1 MKKDTKS
8 TIIIADADTAFA
20 DSIEKSLENSNYF
33 VIDKIPKRRDL
44 INLLMETA
52 PDIVIIDYDL
62 SQDIKGDAIMEI
74 RRRNPLQKMLMMS
87 YYANLEVFEF
97 CMEYSVNGLAT
108 KDSNKSELLE
118 ALKIITDGGFA
129 LPTPHKTA
137 EEVIAEKPPELNALG
152 RKLKITLREMQIL
165 KFLIDGKTSKQI
177 AKALFRTEADI
188 DSYCDGLLSKVG
200 VSQMNHLLSYA
211 TNLLF

>member
-1 MKKDTKS
+1 MKYETKT
-8 TIIIADADTAFA
+8 TIIIADADSAFA
-20 DSIEKSLENSNYF
+20 DSIEKTLDNSTYE
-33 VIDKIPKRRDL
+33 VLRKIPKRKEL
-44 INLLMETA
+44 INELMENA

-74 RRRNPLQKMLMMS
+74 RRRNPMQKLLMMT

-97 CMEYSVNGLAT
+97 CMEFSVNGFAT

-118 ALKIITDGGFA
+118 ALKTIKDGGFA
-129 LPTPHKTA
+129 LPTPHKTE
-137 EEVIAEKPPELNALG
+137 EEVIADKPPELNALG

-177 AKALFRTEADI
+177 AKALFRTEEDI
-188 DSYCDGLLSKVG
+188 NNYCEGLLNKVG
-200 VSQMNHLLSYA
+200 VSNMNHLVSYA
-211 TNLLF
+211 SNLLF

>member
-1 MKKDTKS
+1 MKQDIKS
-8 TIIIADADTAFA
+8 TVIIADADFAFA
-20 DSIEKSLENSNYF
+20 DSIEKTLENSSYQVVN
-33 VIDKIPKRRDL
+33 KIPKRRDL
-44 INLLMETA
+44 INVLLEHA

-62 SQDIKGDAIMEI
+62 SQDVKGDAIMEI
-74 RRRNPLQKMLMMS
+74 RRRNPTQKLLMMT

-97 CMEYSVNGLAT
+97 CMEYSVNGFAT
-108 KDSNKSELLE
+108 KDCSKGELLE
-118 ALKIITDGGFA
+118 ALKIINEGGFA
-129 LPTPHKTA
+129 LPTPHKTE

-177 AKALFRTEADI
+177 AKTLYRSEEDI
-188 DSYCDGLLSKVG
+188 DNYYDGLLKKVG
-200 VSQMNHLLSYA
+200 VSQKQHLISFA